1 MGRRG
6 LLCANNKTAL
16 CFQCQEE
23 SLQHVSMHAGELL
36 THRLELLIKLK
47 ERESIFWLRFPFE
60 IQLLTHDGLN
70 KNKSYLSD
78 YLMDLEDRDEC
89 SLQIV

>member
-1 MGRRG
+1 M
-6 LLCANNKTAL
+6 
-16 CFQCQEE
+16 
-23 SLQHVSMHAGELL
+23 SMQAGELL